1 MSGGNPLGTS
11 GLSTSFNNKQSYPNT
26 SGGKNQSFVSL
37 GIKQLTTS
45 IPPTTNDWV
54 YKSYTYG
61 STSVNTITPSPSS
74 YSIYISQ
81 NLYVDGTIYGNLVGT
96 VTAPSDIALKENI
109 SDLGLTIDVNK
120 ILELKPKSYT
130 YKKDKKD
137 KKIHYGLIAQEMEQV
152 YPDLVYNDKGS
163 KTINYVELIPILVLK
178 IKDLQEQI
186 DVLKDKIQK

>member
-26 SGGKNQSFVSL
+26 SGGKNQAFVSL

-54 YKSYTYG
+54 YKSYTSG
-61 STSVNTITPSPSS
+61 SSTVNTITPSPSS

-109 SDLGLTIDVNK
+109 KDLGLTIDVNK
-120 ILELKPKSYT
+120 IMDLNPKSYT
-130 YKKDKKD
+130 YKKDKKE

-163 KTINYVELIPILVLK
+163 KTINYVELIPLLLLK
-178 IKDLQEQI
+178 IKDLQKQI
-186 DVLKDKIQK
+186 NVLKNKIP

>member
-26 SGGKNQSFVSL
+26 SGGKNQAFVSL

-45 IPPTTNDWV
+45 IPPNTNDWV

-61 STSVNTITPSPSS
+61 TTAVNTITPSPSS

-109 SDLGLTIDVNK
+109 SDLGLTVDVNK
-120 ILELKPKSYT
+120 IMELKPKSYI

-163 KTINYVELIPILVLK
+163 KTINYVELIPLLLLK

-186 DVLKDKIQK
+186 DVLKNKIL